1 MTGRPRDPAVDDA
14 IRRAALELVGEHG
27 YRGVSMEAIAAR
39 SGVSKQAIYR
49 RHASKGE
56 VMLDAQAAFARTRL
70 PTPDTGDLREDL
82 LALLEETF
90 SGQRGV
96 NGALNRALAAE
107 ALQDDAFSELLNER
121 LIRQRRDAVRLILA
135 RARERGEVAH
145 PSDDLLI
152 DLVFGPMW
160 YALLLDPGKLTAE
173 YAATLTDAVLAVAR
187 SHGRPE
193 SRTNSPTSGNTAG

>member
-14 IRRAALELVGEHG
+14 IRQATLALIEEQG
-27 YRGVSMEAIAAR
+27 YKGVSMEGIAAR

-49 RHASKGE
+49 RYASKGE
-56 VMLDAQAAFARTRL
+56 VILNALATFAKTRL

-90 SGQRGV
+90 AGQRGI
-96 NGALNRALAAE
+96 NGVLNRALAAE
-107 ALQDDAFSELLNER
+107 ALQDESFTALLNER
-121 LIRQRRDAVRLILA
+121 LIRHRRDAVREILGH
-135 RARERGEVAH
+135 ARERGEVSH

-160 YALLLDPGKLTAE
+160 YALLLDVSKLTDA
-173 YAATLTDAVLAVAR
+173 YAAALTDAVATVAR
-187 SHGRPE
+187 
-193 SRTNSPTSGNTAG
+193 TSP